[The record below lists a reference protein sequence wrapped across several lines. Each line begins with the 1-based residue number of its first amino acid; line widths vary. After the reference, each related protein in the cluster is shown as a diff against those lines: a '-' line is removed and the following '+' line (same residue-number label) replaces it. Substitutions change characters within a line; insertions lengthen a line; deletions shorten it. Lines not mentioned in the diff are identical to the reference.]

1 MLMRF
6 MELRLYTGVMDGN
19 HFVDYLRARPSRRST
34 GQDRCEL
41 VFCVRAPRVKVTDL
55 HQPVQPDR
63 VVRHERCTGYHDPST
78 STTRQ
83 ALIPLQ
89 HTIWRTE
96 LRGSP
101 ISRLSL
107 LGILRYRSSSK
118 QVRND
123 GTCQSGDVGAR
134 LNCERG

>member
-1 MLMRF
+1 MVTIVLI
-6 MELRLYTGVMDGN
+6 T
-19 HFVDYLRARPSRRST
+19 FVPDLL
-34 GQDRCEL
+34 GDRQAKID

-83 ALIPLQ
+83 SLIPLQ
-89 HTIWRTE
+89 HTICRTE

-123 GTCQSGDVGAR
+123 GTCQSG
-134 LNCERG
+134 